1 MLGQPPPPA
10 WFDTAR
16 PFPRHLRVHDLVSAA
31 ADRVPD
37 RPALVTDDGVAYTH
51 RDLDRAAGRT
61 AAHLRDRGVGRGAYV
76 GLLSGHH
83 PEAVRGL
90 LGVLRAGA
98 AYVPVDPRW
107 PLDRIGRALRQVDCA
122 CVLADVRHLRTAF
135 ELADL
140 VPTLRDIVVLD
151 GPPTA
156 VDRAIAPE
164 AVEDLWD
171 TVAARDD
178 LGAAAGFNLRA
189 GAPTFTGR
197 DIDAY
202 RDHVVA
208 LADALV
214 DRRSRVLEIG
224 CGAGLI
230 LRALAGR
237 VSEYVG
243 VDPSSVAIG
252 RNQEW
257 ARQAGAPVTLRVG
270 FAHELATLVTGAFDL
285 VILASTAQFLPG
297 PRYLEQVL
305 RECGRML
312 TPGGRV
318 IVADVIDPSS
328 GDDPGLLRLPT
339 RFFRNLRGPGLGAA
353 QVLHRTG
360 SALPAPLAERYDV
373 LLSAAPQDNA
383 GHGAE
388 RVDTIPEDT
397 SGHGAERLD
406 ITTVDGDAVVPAA
419 APHCTA
425 EDPAYCI
432 FTSGSTGDP
441 KGVVVPHRAVVNLID
456 WVNREFGVT
465 PDDRLLFVTSF
476 AFDLSVYDMFGVLA
490 AGASVR
496 LVGDRELADPDH
508 LVDLLHTEEITF
520 WDSAP
525 AAMAYLLSATAGRT
539 PGGEPALRR
548 VFLSGDWIP
557 LGMPAEIRR
566 HFPRAEVVA
575 LGGATE
581 ATVWSNYY
589 RVGAVDPSWPSIPY
603 GRPMQNARYHVRDE
617 SLRPCPVGTPG
628 DLYIAG
634 ECVALGYA
642 GDPAL
647 TGRRFI
653 RDPHDPDGATMYRTG
668 DRARWLPD
676 GNLQFLGRADHQV
689 KIRGYRIELGDVES
703 ALSRHPAVTEAV
715 AVVAGRASGADLV
728 AFYTCRSDP
737 VAPEDLRRHAAR
749 TLPSYMVPAAFV
761 RLDALPVTDNG
772 KVDRAALLRSAAGG
786 RPRRAGTGSR

>member
-1 MLGQPPPPA
+1 MLGQPPPPE

-16 PFPRHLRVHDLVSAA
+16 PFPRYLRLHDLVSAA
-31 ADRVPD
+31 ATRVPD

-61 AAHLRDRGVGRGAYV
+61 AAHLRDRGVGRGSFV
-76 GLLSGHH
+76 GLISGHH

-122 CVLADVRHLRTAF
+122 CVLVDVRHLRTAF

-156 VDRAIAPE
+156 VDVTIAPE

-178 LGAAAGFNLRA
+178 PGAAAGFNLRP
-189 GAPTFTGR
+189 GAPAFTGR

-208 LADALV
+208 LADGLV
-214 DRRSRVLEIG
+214 DRHSRVLEIG
-224 CGAGLI
+224 CGSGLI
-230 LRALAGR
+230 LRTLAGR
-237 VSEYVG
+237 VGEYVG

-252 RNQEW
+252 RNEEW
-257 ARQAGAPVTLRVG
+257 ARRTDARVTLRVG

-297 PRYLEQVL
+297 PRYLERVL

-312 TPGGRV
+312 APGGRV
-318 IVADVIDPSS
+318 IVADVIDPAS
-328 GDDPGLLRLPT
+328 GDDPGLLRLPV
-339 RFFRNLRGPGLGAA
+339 RFFHHLRGPGIGAA
-353 QVLHRTG
+353 RVLRRPG
-360 SALPAPLAERYDV
+360 SPLPAPLADRYDV
-373 LLSAAPQDNA
+373 LLGAAPQDS
-383 GHGAE
+383 
-388 RVDTIPEDT
+388 D
-397 SGHGAERLD
+397 GHGAERLD

-419 APHCTA
+419 AMHCTA

-441 KGVVVPHRAVVNLID
+441 KGVVVAHRAVVNLVD
-456 WVNREFGVT
+456 WVNRDFGVT

-508 LVDLLHTEEITF
+508 LVDLLLTEQITF

-539 PGGEPALRR
+539 PGREPALRR

-603 GRPMQNARYHVRDE
+603 GRPMQNARYHVRDG

-642 GDPAL
+642 GDPDL

-703 ALSRHPAVTEAV
+703 TLSRHPAVTEAV
-715 AVVAGRASGADLV
+715 AVAAGQKSGADLV
-728 AFYTCRSDP
+728 AFYTCRADP

-749 TLPSYMVPAAFV
+749 TLPSYMIPAAFV

-772 KVDRAALLRSAAGG
+772 KVDRAALLRAAVGG
-786 RPRRAGTGSR
+786 RLRRAGAGTR